1 MSQSC
6 MLEIFHFLG
15 AVFLGLEKK
24 EHKHLKKALCCI
36 AQQKGSQYKALRE
49 KAGVY
54 AKKRLSKST
63 LYSRL

>member
-1 MSQSC
+1 

-36 AQQKGSQYKALRE
+36 ATAKGLPIQGAPRE
-49 KAGVY
+49 GRNV
-54 AKKRLSKST
+54 REET
-63 LYSRL
+63 PI